1 MVCITHGGYVTIEG
15 YISITCCIQ
24 TQGITNALN
33 IHLGVAVDGQLH
45 RVILVLLA
53 LAAYVDALN
62 TAFGAVGVDYQ
73 LVGSN
78 GYAVSAVGSD
88 CMVGGAV
95 GHVGVEGQCL
105 AFCIDG
111 GRLVH
116 VRAIGIRCCDATVFC
131 KLVGSVFCNDAA
143 LIVFAIAVFYAGQ
156 GGGECGLYLMI
167 WSKSRIHG
175 AVCIATLTIFSTE
188 GDVSGLQ
195 RFARCGEAVGDLH
208 VAGEVLL
215 ACRVRT
221 VGELACQSIQD
232 IRDACFVVHRDT
244 SVVRD
249 EGNLRAFCCTL
260 DDGVACFVVLCR
272 FAISFM
278 RIVDIRV
285 ATVVFYGRIVG
296 IFHEDIPSS
305 GIIAA
310 TCQFRHIA
318 AIGRN
323 ISVTHPC
330 DCIVPSSSIFQIQ
343 VDGSIGSIGIICH
356 TGPFRVFRRQTEI
369 DMRFAIFQFDI
380 AYQNGFC
387 IAGIRFIF
395 IDIQIDGPSS

>member
-1 MVCITHGGYVTIEG
+1 MVCITHGGYVTVEG

-105 AFCIDG
+105 AFCIDS

-116 VRAIGIRCCDATVFC
+116 VRAIGIRCCDATVFR

-175 AVCIATLTIFSTE
+175 AVFVAALAISFAE
-188 GDVSGLQ
+188 DDVSGLQ
-195 RFARCGEAVGDLH
+195 GFARCGEAVGDLH
-208 VAGEVLL
+208 IASEVLFIIGPC
-215 ACRVRT
+215 AI
-221 VGELACQSIQD
+221 GEFSCQCVQD
-232 IRDACFVVHRDT
+232 IGYTVITIHVHT
-244 SVVRD
+244 GVIGD
-249 EGNLRAFCCTL
+249 EGYHRVFCSCF
-260 DDGVACFVVLCR
+260 DDGVACRVVFCG

-278 RIVDIRV
+278 CVVDIGI
-285 ATVVFYGRIVG
+285 ATVVVNGCSMG
-296 IFHEDIPSS
+296 IFHEDIPCFTFAFATDKFCYMATIKC
-305 GIIAA
+305 IID
-310 TCQFRHIA
+310 FSPYFVI
-318 AIGRN
+318 
-323 ISVTHPC
+323 
-330 DCIVPSSSIFQIQ
+330 PSSA
-343 VDGSIGSIGIICH
+343 II
-356 TGPFRVFRRQTEI
+356 
-369 DMRFAIFQFDI
+369 
-380 AYQNGFC
+380 
-387 IAGIRFIF
+387 
-395 IDIQIDGPSS
+395 